1 MSKTETLCPK
11 SYALKKPKY
20 YTSNYDVIDS
30 GATEDGKRFF
40 NLSTLIRFFISY
52 WIRSRGNILCQPP
65 KQFLPSLSIS
75 SKVATCKIQATIN

>member
-30 GATEDGKRFF
+30 GATEDGKRIF
-40 NLSTLIRFFISY
+40 
-52 WIRSRGNILCQPP
+52 
-65 KQFLPSLSIS
+65 
-75 SKVATCKIQATIN
+75 